1 MADAGRRLIP
11 EGATN
16 REEDVPAI
24 EANFQEV
31 CKKEKKFLLWR
42 KSSYP
47 SALKQNRGQ
56 QRGAERGAERGTDQR
71 AGGRVGANKAG
82 VKIRAGSTTELELA
96 TLSARLRGTRSSLPG
111 NSLEEDLN
119 EWEDLENNPEA
130 AHNTKTKK
138 PHFWSRQKSHKG
150 KGSFESVRSLN
161 AVQDSGGDTDETDV
175 GGAGGSRG
183 IRKSS
188 SGELAGAAS
197 TTLERSVRYGAG
209 NLPAQT
215 APVREQVRLRHVEE
229 REMKN
234 ESARESWFKGA
245 IRKSETALHDLHQSA
260 TSRFSRTNLKHTDR
274 SISVDDA
281 GNLETVPSDDDADDS
296 NEMIGKKVQGGSA
309 TRSYSLRHNLTL
321 PGLSLSRPSNYP
333 SAAAVQQKDRA
344 RRTAKSDFFS
354 FQNHLA
360 NWRHS
365 PSDENKTF
373 AASVSASGSKFHSSA
388 ADGGPS
394 SPKSFADLRPTPSNS
409 SRDAQS
415 AQETSRFS
423 FKPSDLKSTFN
434 SSIKKQITPTSSEG
448 AERRVDRKFEARDK
462 TCDQGVQTLAISDAI
477 LAIID
482 LKILNELKDSASESG
497 TQSPVPAEGAPPAPP
512 PKPTPSSRRTS
523 LDRGG
528 ASVNEDCSPSV
539 GDKLLRY
546 LKMARNKNA
555 GDKPDRFRTC
565 NYDRN
570 LRFIK
575 AKGPIEDEN
584 EKGVQ
589 TNESWLG
596 MPTDPNLFAEEPP
609 VFSSDSSDL
618 GFSSRDSFDAGE
630 VSQGQS
636 FLSQLFSGLQH
647 AAGSVNLNYMSEKK
661 LKLCSTHL
669 NNLEFWIQL
678 IA

>member
-1 MADAGRRLIP
+1 MATYKCVKSKKERWLLTRKTWRYMADAGRRLIP

-16 REEDVPAI
+16 REEDLPAI

-56 QRGAERGAERGTDQR
+56 QRGAEQRGTER
-71 AGGRVGANKAG
+71 AGGRAGSKAG
-82 VKIRAGSTTELELA
+82 VKSRAGSTTELELGA
-96 TLSARLRGTRSSLPG
+96 VSARLRGTRSSLPG

-119 EWEDLENNPEA
+119 EWEDLENNARA
-130 AHNTKTKK
+130 AQSPKTKK

-161 AVQDSGGDTDETDV
+161 AGQDSGGADAD
-175 GGAGGSRG
+175 GGAGGVGGKG

-188 SGELAGAAS
+188 SGEVVGATS
-197 TTLERSVRYGAG
+197 TTLERSVRYGVG
-209 NLPAQT
+209 NLPAPA

-229 REMKN
+229 SEIKS
-234 ESARESWFKGA
+234 ESFRESWFKGA

-260 TSRFSRTNLKHTDR
+260 TSRFSRSTLKQMDR
-274 SISVDDA
+274 SISVDEA
-281 GNLETVPSDDDADDS
+281 GNLETVPSDDDAEDA
-296 NEMIGKKVQGGSA
+296 NNQATGIKVQGGA
-309 TRSYSLRHNLTL
+309 TRNYSLRHNLTL

-344 RRTAKSDFFS
+344 RRAAKSDFFS

-365 PSDENKTF
+365 PSDENKSF
-373 AASVSASGSKFHSSA
+373 AATVSGSSSFHHSA

-415 AQETSRFS
+415 SQESFRFS

-434 SSIKKQITPTSSEG
+434 SGIKQLAPASSEG
-448 AERRVDRKFEARDK
+448 ERRVDRKFEARDK
-462 TCDQGVQTLAISDAI
+462 TCDQGIQTLAITEAVM
-477 LAIID
+477 AIID
-482 LKILNELKDSASESG
+482 LKILNELKESAPESG
-497 TQSPVPAEGAPPAPP
+497 THSPVPAEAAPP
-512 PKPTPSSRRTS
+512 PKPPTPTSRRTS

-528 ASVNEDCSPSV
+528 ISVNDDCSPSV

-546 LKMARNKNA
+546 LKMARKKNS
-555 GDKPDRFRTC
+555 GDKPDRFKTV

-575 AKGPIEDEN
+575 AKGPIQDEN

-596 MPTDPNLFAEEPP
+596 MPDDPTLFEEAPL
-609 VFSSDSSDL
+609 FSSDSSDL

-647 AAGSVNLNYMSEKK
+647 AAGSVNLNYV
-661 LKLCSTHL
+661 CSQ
-669 NNLEFWIQL
+669 NSAPPKYWS
-678 IA
+678 